1 MFDKLNA
8 MADRFRELE
17 EEIVQPDII
26 QDYEKYQACLKERSL
41 LQPVI
46 DK

>member
-1 MFDKLNA
+1 MFDKLNT

-26 QDYEKYQACLKERSL
+26 QDYEKYHY
-41 LQPVI
+41 
-46 DK
+46 DKLVFQNFLA